1 MISKKLL
8 RARIVHLP
16 AKAYNRK
23 ITKGVD
29 NMQTQSSVE
38 NNAGNGTPQ
47 KSNRIWFIV
56 GGIVLACCCL
66 TAVAAGVSGAFY
78 WMAAPAST
86 SVSESITTN
95 ESTIASSAVPRLD
108 ALVTASELEPLSE
121 TLGIVGW
128 EMVRETPGE
137 NRVCRTF
144 QGYSWSATP
153 NEGMNCIFG
162 IAPGARLNDIGNSF
176 LESGQLFPDEKPV
189 VSTLN
194 IPYEHTI
201 YVGTHSNGHTVI
213 DLFVIKD
220 GLLYWSSVT
229 VGTPAGVSPEL
240 NYQSYSEFID
250 QFLYEVV
257 KINFGKNQ

>member
-1 MISKKLL
+1 
-8 RARIVHLP
+8 
-16 AKAYNRK
+16 
-23 ITKGVD
+23 
-29 NMQTQSSVE
+29 MQTQSSVE
-38 NNAGNGTPQ
+38 NNTGNGTPQ
-47 KSNRIWFIV
+47 KSNRIWLIV

-66 TAVAAGVSGAFY
+66 TAVAAGVAGAFY
-78 WMAAPAST
+78 LMAAPAST

-95 ESTIASSAVPRLD
+95 ENTTTSSAAPSLD
-108 ALVTASELEPLSE
+108 ALITTSELESLSA

-128 EMVRETPGE
+128 EMVQETPGE

-144 QGYSWSATP
+144 QGYSWSAIP
-153 NEGMNCIFG
+153 NEMMNCIYG
-162 IAPGARLNDIGNSF
+162 ITPGTTIDDVGNSF

-189 VSTLN
+189 TSTLN
-194 IPYEHTI
+194 IPYEHIT

-257 KINFGKNQ
+257 KVNLSKNQ